1 MAGTFKFHS
10 KLHRDSHHTSNAG
23 GSPDAALDPIAS
35 QNLPFAGIFYNEL
48 TDNTRSFSIKT
59 NSLEW
64 WSTYITVRSLSS
76 NWNNTASL
84 YSTVNSLSNDWNDG
98 ARGATSFRPN
108 SAGYASVYT
117 TVATYSAEWN
127 APFIMF
133 RNLVQEYTASK
144 TFSGTVIT
152 NTPGLS
158 TVPWDLDYNQS
169 TFLTLIQDLQLE
181 NPINMKRGGTYC
193 VTVIQNNVGGW
204 DLKFGT
210 SYRFNGTPERQF
222 LIDTGPRR
230 RSVIT
235 FVSDGTLMYG
245 DITKFNE

>member
-10 KLHRDSHHTSNAG
+10 KLHRDSHHTVNAG

-35 QNLPFAGIFYNEL
+35 QSLPFAGIFYNDL
-48 TDNTRSFSIKT
+48 TDNARSFSFKT

-64 WSTYITVRSLSS
+64 WSTYVTVRSLSS

-84 YSTVNSLSNDWNDG
+84 YSTVNSLSNNWNDG
-98 ARGATSFRPN
+98 ARAATTFRPL
-108 SAGYASVYT
+108 SGGYSSVYT
-117 TVATYSAEWN
+117 TVVTYSAEWN

-144 TFSGTVIT
+144 TFSGTVLT
-152 NTPGLS
+152 NTPGQS

-169 TFLTLIQDLQLE
+169 TFLTMFQDFQLQ
-181 NPINMKRGGTYC
+181 NPTNMKRGGTYC
-193 VTVIQNNVGGW
+193 ITVIQNNVGGW
-204 DLKFGT
+204 DLKFDT
-210 SYRFNGTPERQF
+210 SYRFNNTMDRQF
-222 LIDTGPRR
+222 LISTTPRYR
-230 RSVIT
+230 TVIT